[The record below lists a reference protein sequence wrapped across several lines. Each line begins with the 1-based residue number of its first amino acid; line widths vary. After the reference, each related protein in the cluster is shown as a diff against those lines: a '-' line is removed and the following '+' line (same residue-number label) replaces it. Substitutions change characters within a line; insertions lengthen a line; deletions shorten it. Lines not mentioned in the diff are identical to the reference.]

1 SYWRD
6 IETFYDG
13 TKTVSTG
20 HGFCALARRDLL
32 RILQRRCE
40 AVGVEL
46 HFEHEVKSLDE
57 FADAD
62 LILGADGV
70 NSWVRGQLAED
81 FKPELDWRE
90 CRFTWLGTDLPMDAF
105 TFIFKRTEWGLFQVH
120 AYPFTDGLGTF
131 IVECHDDVWRRAGL
145 EGSSEEDTVR
155 FCQELFAE
163 ELGDHK
169 LLGNRSIWRRFPT
182 VRCATWRHDNVVLLG
197 DAAHTAHFSIG
208 SGTKLAMEDAIAL
221 AETFQRYG
229 LDEVP
234 KVLEEYEEDRW
245 VDVLKLQKAAQ
256 TSLEWFE
263 NSSRYMEQTPERLT
277 FNLMT
282 RSKRITYDNLGLR
295 DPQLIHDVALDF
307 ERQNAR
313 HFSGERPA
321 SPKPPIFTPY
331 QLDGVELENR
341 IVVSPMCQYSA
352 QDGRVDDWHLVHYGS
367 RAIGG
372 AGLLITE

>member
-1 SYWRD
+1 MRIVSIGGGPAGLYFSLLIKKAFPDVEVAVYERNRADDTFGWGVVFSDETLGAFEHADPESYAEITAEFSYWRD

-13 TKTVSTG
+13 AKTVSTG

-70 NSWVRGQLAED
+70 NSWVRGQLAEE
-81 FKPELDWRE
+81 FKPELDWRK

-182 VRCATWRHDNVVLLG
+182 VRCATWRHDNVILLG
-197 DAAHTAHFSIG
+197 DAAHTAHF
-208 SGTKLAMEDAIAL
+208 
-221 AETFQRYG
+221 
-229 LDEVP
+229 
-234 KVLEEYEEDRW
+234 
-245 VDVLKLQKAAQ
+245 
-256 TSLEWFE
+256 
-263 NSSRYMEQTPERLT
+263 
-277 FNLMT
+277 
-282 RSKRITYDNLGLR
+282 
-295 DPQLIHDVALDF
+295 
-307 ERQNAR
+307 
-313 HFSGERPA
+313 
-321 SPKPPIFTPY
+321 
-331 QLDGVELENR
+331 
-341 IVVSPMCQYSA
+341 
-352 QDGRVDDWHLVHYGS
+352 
-367 RAIGG
+367 
-372 AGLLITE
+372 